1 MKHTLLMALS
11 ALAFSTTL
19 PAASL
24 VEDPMPDPAGL
35 AINRGRMIPF
45 EHPLPRMKNG
55 KAACGLYNN
64 PEWSVPGLLSAQ
76 DSRLGLF
83 LQRLRETI
91 TANRRLLF
99 IDGKVIVCNHNWI
112 RDHVQQ
118 MKGWMHWERDP
129 LTFLQF
135 IIDTQRP
142 DGQYYELVKQLD
154 DVHWK
159 FVPRDCR
166 ILYPEDNLSLV
177 RLELEAD
184 VEFLVVEGAMH
195 VYRMTGDNRWL
206 ASVLPRLEK
215 GIDYQTS
222 DPKRWDAETRLCI
235 RPYTID
241 TWDFTTEKR
250 SSNDRSI
257 HPDETMCAMH
267 GDNTGV
273 YQAMSQ
279 LAWFNDR
286 LGHSAKASEWRRRAE
301 TLKADVMKTLW
312 NGRFFVH
319 QYPVRG
325 GKALDAHEAERLSL
339 SDAYALNR
347 GMLSP
352 SQCRSVVD
360 EFQERRKTT
369 KAFAEFFSID
379 PAYAPKFKE
388 YLPGQYVNGGISPF
402 TAGELAKGAFACGRE
417 TYAWDILQR
426 FEAML
431 ESDGE
436 IYFLYDPI
444 TRKALGGGPSAWGAA
459 ALMDAVD
466 KGLAGIVDAGTGY
479 DVIDFSPR
487 WPVTHYRE
495 IRYATGYELTGK
507 YVDCR
512 GMLTDAG
519 LRYHLRSPAR
529 MIKAHILLPDGKRA
543 AKLLVNGVET
553 KFETASVDHSLYV
566 EATVT
571 PANGVADFEVLY

>member
-24 VEDPMPDPAGL
+24 VEDPLPDPAGL
-35 AINRGRMIPF
+35 AINCGRMISF
-45 EHPLPRMKNG
+45 AHPLPRMKNG

-99 IDGKVIVCNHNWI
+99 IDGRVIVCNHNWI

-129 LTFLQF
+129 LAFLQF

-184 VEFLVVEGAMH
+184 VEYLVVEGAMH
-195 VYRMTGDNRWL
+195 VYRMTGDDRWL

-241 TWDFTTEKR
+241 TWDFTTEAR
-250 SSNDRSI
+250 SSGDRSI

-286 LGHSAKASEWRRRAE
+286 LGNSAKASEWRRRAE
-301 TLKADVMKTLW
+301 ALKADIMKTLW
-312 NGRFFVH
+312 NGRRIKITITTGVMR
-319 QYPVRG
+319 VRCVF
-325 GKALDAHEAERLSL
+325 DAKYRRERG
-339 SDAYALNR
+339 R
-347 GMLSP
+347 P
-352 SQCRSVVD
+352 RRSVKVRT
-360 EFQERRKTT
+360 QAR
-369 KAFAEFFSID
+369 
-379 PAYAPKFKE
+379 YAPGRAVSPRPPRTPRRGVPTRSGFA
-388 YLPGQYVNGGISPF
+388 LPSWPLNLLHG
-402 TAGELAKGAFACGRE
+402 TLLR
-417 TYAWDILQR
+417 
-426 FEAML
+426 
-431 ESDGE
+431 
-436 IYFLYDPI
+436 
-444 TRKALGGGPSAWGAA
+444 
-459 ALMDAVD
+459 
-466 KGLAGIVDAGTGY
+466 AGT
-479 DVIDFSPR
+479 
-487 WPVTHYRE
+487 
-495 IRYATGYELTGK
+495 
-507 YVDCR
+507 
-512 GMLTDAG
+512 
-519 LRYHLRSPAR
+519 PAFPSRHPPFHQKR
-529 MIKAHILLPDGKRA
+529 MIFAYPFR
-543 AKLLVNGVET
+543 
-553 KFETASVDHSLYV
+553 
-566 EATVT
+566 
-571 PANGVADFEVLY
+571 